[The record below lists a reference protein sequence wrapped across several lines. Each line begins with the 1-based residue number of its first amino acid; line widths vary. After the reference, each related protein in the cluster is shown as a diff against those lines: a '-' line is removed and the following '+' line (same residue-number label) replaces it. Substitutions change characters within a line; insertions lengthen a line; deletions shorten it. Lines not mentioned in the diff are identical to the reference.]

1 MRAMK
6 RGKQEELKHVIYASK
21 PTFFSDTILKKILRS
36 SRQNN
41 VIWGVSGNLICRSDL
56 FFQILEGPPEAI
68 DNLYEKILTD
78 NRHLEIQKLRD
89 EITGR
94 RLFASWAMKFDPYKS
109 WMWTKDAVKAGA
121 LKRLGSDDALAVFE
135 KLARESDQFLGSEEK
150 L

>member
-1 MRAMK
+1 MK
-6 RGKQEELKHVIYASK
+6 RGRQEELKHVIYASK

-36 SRQNN
+36 SRKNN
-41 VIWGVSGNLICRSDL
+41 VAWGVSGNLICRSDL

-89 EITGR
+89 KITGR
-94 RLFASWAMKFDPYKS
+94 RLFASWAMKFDPYKN
-109 WMWTKDAVKAGA
+109 WMWTKDEVKGGA
-121 LKRLGSDDALAVFE
+121 LKRLCSDDALAVFE

>member
-1 MRAMK
+1 MK

-36 SRQNN
+36 SRKNN
-41 VIWGVSGNLICRSDL
+41 VAWGVSGNLICRSDL

-89 EITGR
+89 KITGR
-94 RLFASWAMKFDPYKS
+94 RLFASWAMKFDPYKN
-109 WMWTKDAVKAGA
+109 WMWTKDEVKGGA
-121 LKRLGSDDALAVFE
+121 LKRLCSDDALAVFE

>member
-1 MRAMK
+1 MK

-36 SRQNN
+36 SRKNN
-41 VIWGVSGNLICRSDL
+41 VAWGVSGNLICRSDL

-89 EITGR
+89 KITGR
-94 RLFASWAMKFDPYKS
+94 RLFASWAMKFDPYKN
-109 WMWTKDAVKAGA
+109 WMWTKDEGKGGA
-121 LKRLGSDDALAVFE
+121 LKRLCSDEARAVFE

>member
-1 MRAMK
+1 MK

-36 SRQNN
+36 SRKNN
-41 VIWGVSGNLICRSDL
+41 VAWSVSGNLICRSDL

-89 EITGR
+89 KITGR
-94 RLFASWAMKFDPYKS
+94 RLFASWAMKFDPYKN
-109 WMWTKDAVKAGA
+109 WMWTKDEVKGGA
-121 LKRLGSDDALAVFE
+121 LKRLCSDDALAVFE